1 MISNMEVS
9 GETRVDFAEEQKRK
23 VMSLFL
29 DAWDEACAQG
39 IPSELLSEV
48 CLYLAL
54 TDLVEDHGEDDVA
67 DIIETLPYRIRKGEF
82 TLGELTH

>member
-1 MISNMEVS
+1 MICDLEST
-9 GETRVDFAEEQKRK
+9 GTPRVNFAEEQKRK
-23 VMSLFL
+23 VMTLFL

-67 DIIETLPYRIRKGEF
+67 DIIETLPYRIRTGEF
-82 TLGELTH
+82 TMEEERH